1 MKQCLSVATFVATR
15 NVATYGMLTST
26 GTAMPGRVDNATHA
40 LAVAKAGDVI
50 RYAPELRQHLQE
62 IISGPAFKVSR
73 RSQEFLQYIVE
84 RSLRGECEDLR
95 ERTLGIELFG
105 RPAGYD
111 TGEDAIVRVTA
122 SDVRKRLLQ
131 HYGKAESTCRFR
143 IELPSGSYVP
153 EFKRVAVEEP
163 VGAEEPTAANESPAG
178 AAGAKTARKSSWA
191 VRSAAAL
198 FVVLVASILWW
209 PVRGRSRE
217 TSHETSRDLLHSTSG
232 AADNIVSRAFGG
244 NLGGNPGGMQV
255 VVSDDG
261 LLLMEVLLDRR
272 FTLQEYENLKFL
284 STPEIVQRKGLER
297 FWQDLSTR
305 QVTNFGNVQD
315 SHRIAESMRARN
327 WNVVIRNARQVNARD
342 FQSGNFIILGSAHA
356 NPWATLFEAP
366 NTNFPME
373 PGPLS
378 RAATILNLHPLAGEP
393 GRFEVHTD
401 PKTGKTITY
410 ARVSLVDN
418 VTRTG
423 RVLLVAGQSMSSTE
437 LAGEFLLRSESVAKA
452 LQKLGLAGSS
462 PLPNLEMILRVTELN
477 ESGDSIELISCRK
490 ISNNTD

>member
-1 MKQCLSVATFVATR
+1 
-15 NVATYGMLTST
+15 
-26 GTAMPGRVDNATHA
+26 MPGRIDSAAHA
-40 LAVAKAGDVI
+40 LAIAKAGDVI

-73 RSQEFLQYIVE
+73 RSQEFLEYIVE
-84 RSLRGECEDLR
+84 RSLRGKCEDLR

-105 RPAGYD
+105 RPADYD

-131 HYGKAESTCRFR
+131 HYGKAESTSRFR

-153 EFKRVAVEEP
+153 EFRRIAAAEP
-163 VGAEEPTAANESPAG
+163 GGAEEPTGVNESTARTAG
-178 AAGAKTARKSSWA
+178 VKTARKSNWA

-209 PVRGRSRE
+209 PVRGRS
-217 TSHETSRDLLHSTSG
+217 HETWHDTFHNTPAA

-284 STPEIVQRKGLER
+284 STPEIVHRKGLEQ
-297 FWQDLSTR
+297 FWQNLSTR

-327 WNVVIRNARQVNARD
+327 WNVVTQ
-342 FQSGNFIILGSAHA
+342 
-356 NPWATLFEAP
+356 
-366 NTNFPME
+366 
-373 PGPLS
+373 
-378 RAATILNLHPLAGEP
+378 RAASQRAGFSERKLHHFGERP
-393 GRFEVHTD
+393 CQPMGN
-401 PKTGKTITY
+401 PI
-410 ARVSLVDN
+410 
-418 VTRTG
+418 
-423 RVLLVAGQSMSSTE
+423 
-437 LAGEFLLRSESVAKA
+437 
-452 LQKLGLAGSS
+452 
-462 PLPNLEMILRVTELN
+462 
-477 ESGDSIELISCRK
+477 
-490 ISNNTD
+490 